1 MIEVTEGLG
10 RQDAKARRW
19 LRTFRVRFS
28 GEDVNVA
35 SVSRAKAEVFARLSA
50 GKTTVASR
58 ITGVSHRV
66 EGATR
71 YVVSVETDFVPGRM
85 DLECR
90 APDRLV

>member
-1 MIEVTEGLG
+1 MIEITEGL
-10 RQDAKARRW
+10 RVEDVKVRRF
-19 LRTFRVRFS
+19 LRTFTVFFP
-28 GEDVNVA
+28 GDDAKFA
-35 SVSRAKAEVFARLSA
+35 SANRAKAEVFGRLSA